1 MDREYSVWYTMSRNF
16 GHEFLTEISTF
27 GTETALIW
35 RDQEISFENFQKLVG
50 KWKNIIE
57 KQKKNYLNTLRIALF
72 CSNSPDILSIIIASQ
87 LSGIT
92 VIPLNPSFKKYEID
106 KYIAESNA
114 NFLIVSDDVDC
125 EKFEEIEFHTISE
138 LLSAEDNCV
147 DIDESPASSHS
158 GAIVF
163 FSSGTTGPPKLFEYS
178 QKILCSQIDQLRE
191 IQLDSR
197 FFSPSKTDICYGVLP
212 FFHAGGLITVFSMI
226 FSGCTILIN
235 ERWNEQEFLSN
246 CQKYRVS
253 VLFLV
258 PPVLNFFANH
268 PLISNFD
275 LSSLKTIYVGAAAS
289 PPENF
294 RKVSERLP
302 KLENLIQLYGTT
314 ECGVLLCSTGKG
326 ITNGK
331 NVGLP
336 YPLVELKINSKNSE
350 ILVKSKTGVEEG
362 FMETGDLGC
371 LSYKLK
377 ELMLIG
383 RMKEMM
389 KVRGWQVNPNEIENV
404 IRKVKNVIDCAVYQ
418 STIPDKL
425 MAKVIGNPGTKNE
438 IISVVKE
445 NLASYKQLDDVIFVS
460 ELPKN
465 SSGKLMRHLL
475 QRDI

>member
-1 MDREYSVWYTMSRNF
+1 MSRNF

-326 ITNGK
+326 
-331 NVGLP
+331 
-336 YPLVELKINSKNSE
+336 
-350 ILVKSKTGVEEG
+350 
-362 FMETGDLGC
+362 DLGC

-383 RMKEMM
+383 RMKEIM

-425 MAKVIGNPGTKNE
+425 IAKVIGNPGTKNE